1 MKKTRICAC
10 LAALAIA
17 AGVSSCAAKPAADND
32 AAAPTTEQAESSE
45 GRLLVP
51 ENDTLLRP
59 GMAVNKPTIIDFN
72 ADWCGP
78 CRMLAPAY
86 DLAAASYADKA
97 EFYSVNVDRFPATS
111 KAFGVSAIPMI
122 VMIMPDGSTRSFVG
136 LGDFVEGLDPASNP
150 SEAEITNVMY
160 GNMSKI
166 IDQMMKK

>member
-1 MKKTRICAC
+1 MAC
-10 LAALAIA
+10 LMAVAVVG
-17 AGVSSCAAKPAADND
+17 GVCSCAAKAASDKDAAD
-32 AAAPTTEQAESSE
+32 TTELASATDE

-51 ENDTLLRP
+51 ESDALLRP
-59 GMAVNKPTIIDFN
+59 GMTVNKPTIIDFN

-97 EFYSVNVDRFPATS
+97 EFYSVNVDRFPETS

-122 VMIMPDGSTRSFVG
+122 VMIMPDGATRTFVG

-150 SEAEITNVMY
+150 SEAEVTNVMY